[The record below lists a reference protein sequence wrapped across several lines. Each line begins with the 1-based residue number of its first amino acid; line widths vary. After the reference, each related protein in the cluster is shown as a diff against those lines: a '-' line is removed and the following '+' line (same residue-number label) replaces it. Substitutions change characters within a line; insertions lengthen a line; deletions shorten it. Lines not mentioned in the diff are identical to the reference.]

1 MIEILRTRRS
11 IRKYEKRAIDAKSL
25 EIIKEALLRSP
36 SSRGLNPWTFI
47 FIDDP
52 DMLDRLSRSKE
63 TGSQFL
69 KGAALGV
76 VVCGDE
82 SKSDTWIE
90 DCSIAS
96 VVAHLTA
103 HSLGLGSCWIQVRLR
118 RHSGEKTA
126 EEYVQET
133 LGLPK
138 HLKVESII
146 AMGLPGETKTPVPVD
161 RLDYGKIHVNRYG
174 GWGR

>member
-1 MIEILRTRRS
+1 MIDILRTRRS
-11 IRKYEKRAIDAKSL
+11 IRKYEKRAVDARSL

-36 SSRGLNPWTFI
+36 SSRGLNPWTFV
-47 FIDDP
+47 FVDDP
-52 DMLDRLSRSKE
+52 AVLDRLSQSKE

-69 KGAALGV
+69 KGAPLGI

-82 SKSDTWIE
+82 SKADTWIE
-90 DCSIAS
+90 DCAITSI
-96 VVAHLTA
+96 VAHLTA
-103 HSLGLGSCWIQVRLR
+103 HSLGLGSCWIQVRGR
-118 RHSGEKTA
+118 SHSRERTA

-146 AMGLPGETKTPVPVD
+146 AIGFPGERKTPVPAD
-161 RLDYGKIHVNRYG
+161 RLDYGKIYHNRYG
-174 GWGR
+174 TRAG